1 VIFFVTRESRW
12 KGVDPLYASVKV
24 NAEEGVVDFT
34 EYSDRLSPGVLLIL
48 YEGLAELLRVCE

>member
-34 EYSDRLSPGVLLIL
+34 ELAGLVVTVLGQTLSR
-48 YEGLAELLRVCE
+48 RVADIV